1 MQRGDIRDL
10 MWFLAVAGER
20 NFTRAAAKLGTSQS
34 TLSSTIK
41 QLEMRLGVRLL
52 TRTTRSVALTD
63 AGERLFQSLAPR
75 FDQIEADIAA
85 LVAFRDKPAGT
96 VRITLS
102 DHALQTTVW
111 PKLQVVLRE
120 YPDVKVELHSD
131 NQMRNIVEE
140 RFDAGVRLG
149 ESIDKDMIAVR
160 IGPDWRL
167 VAVASPDYVMRQ
179 GRPSTPQELVD
190 HVCINLRQTTMGNLY
205 AWEFAR
211 DGRELRVRVD
221 GQLTFNSTLP
231 MVEAA
236 LSGYGIAYIPE
247 NIVSSLVASRR
258 LTILLDEWSP
268 RFAGY
273 HLYYPS
279 RRQISPAFSVIVDAL
294 RSREPHAVRASG
306 LQTVLKSHDRV
317 QLGKHTI
324 DDWITESVRTSPTL
338 LVQDVRLN
346 RFPEPANQSRAVGR

>member
-1 MQRGDIRDL
+1 MQRGDLRDL
-10 MWFLAVAGER
+10 LWFLSVAGER

-34 TLSSTIK
+34 TLSHTIK
-41 QLEMRLGVRLL
+41 QLEARLGVRLL
-52 TRTTRSVALTD
+52 TRTTRSVGLTEP
-63 AGERLFQSLAPR
+63 GERLFLSLQPR
-75 FDQIEADIAA
+75 IAEIEAEIAD
-85 LVAFRDKPAGT
+85 LVAFRDTPAGT
-96 VRITLS
+96 VRLTLS

-111 PKLQVVLRE
+111 PKLQPVLRD

-160 IGPDWRL
+160 IGQDWRL
-167 VAVASPDYVMRQ
+167 VAVASPDYVKRR
-179 GRPSTPQELVD
+179 GRPSTPQDLVH

-231 MVEAA
+231 MIDAA
-236 LSGYGIAYIPE
+236 LSGYGIAYVPE
-247 NIVSSLVASRR
+247 GVVSSHIAEGR
-258 LTILLDEWSP
+258 LTLLLDAWSP
-268 RFAGY
+268 RFSGY

-279 RRQISPAFSVIVDAL
+279 RRQMSAALAVIVQAL
-294 RSREPHAVRASG
+294 R
-306 LQTVLKSHDRV
+306 
-317 QLGKHTI
+317 I
-324 DDWITESVRTSPTL
+324 
-338 LVQDVRLN
+338 
-346 RFPEPANQSRAVGR
+346 